1 MRSAMFLVVGVF
13 VFALL
18 GVSDVSPEKVF
29 NAVGLEDTSN
39 AIATARDG
47 FQKATEFFMS
57 FNAR

>member
-1 MRSAMFLVVGVF
+1 MLLVVGVF

-18 GVSDVSPEKVF
+18 GVSEVSPENVF